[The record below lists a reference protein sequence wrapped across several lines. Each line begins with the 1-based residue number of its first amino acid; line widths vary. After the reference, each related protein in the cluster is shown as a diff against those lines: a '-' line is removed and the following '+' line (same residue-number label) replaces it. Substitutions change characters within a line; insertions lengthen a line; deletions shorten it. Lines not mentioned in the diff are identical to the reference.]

1 MIGNDHKAM
10 HKAMHKAIMNRPVP
24 VLYVSHHAD
33 IIGGGEISLLTL
45 LKGLDREVWSPI
57 LVVPGE
63 GRVAEYG
70 LAMHIPTHVMPM
82 PSCRWPNAAMRAGIS
97 LLRRLIA
104 DCRAE
109 LVHANGSRAMVYAAL
124 ARRTTKA
131 RTVWHVRVAD
141 SDGLLDRL
149 LAASADRIIVN
160 SHAVGSRFQ
169 FVPQDKLVCIH
180 NGIDPA
186 DYDAVPAADLIS
198 FRRSYGIPADAPV
211 VVSVGRFV
219 PYKGYRF
226 LIQAARRLA
235 DRLPEIHWLL
245 VGDGEER
252 SSLERLTKDLGLER
266 TLHFTGWLSRPQ
278 LALAAGQVFVLPS
291 LGEHFGRVLLE
302 AMAMRKAV
310 VATNAG
316 GAREIVKAGYT
327 GVLVPPSDSQALAE
341 AVQGLLANR
350 PLADYLGAN
359 GRHRV
364 ETCFTLDRH
373 LQAVGNLYRSLLFGQ
388 P

>member
-1 MIGNDHKAM
+1 MTDH
-10 HKAMHKAIMNRPVP
+10 PVP

-33 IIGGGEISLLTL
+33 ITGGGEISLLAL
-45 LKGLDREVWSPI
+45 LKGLDRETWAPVV
-57 LVVPGE
+57 VVPGE
-63 GRVAEYG
+63 GQVAEHCR
-70 LAMHIPTHVMPM
+70 AMTVPTHVVPM
-82 PSCRWPNAAMRAGIS
+82 PSCRWPSAAMRAGVRT
-97 LLRRLIA
+97 LRRLIE
-104 DCRAE
+104 DSRAE

-124 ARRTTKA
+124 ARRTTRA
-131 RTVWHVRVAD
+131 RVIWHVRVAD
-141 SDGLLDRL
+141 SDGVLDRL
-149 LAASADRIIVN
+149 LAASADHIIVN
-160 SHAVGSRFQ
+160 SQAVGGRFHY
-169 FVPQDKLVCIH
+169 VPQKKLACIH
-180 NGIDPA
+180 NGVDPA
-186 DYDAVPAADLIS
+186 DYGMVPAADRS
-198 FRRSYGIPADAPV
+198 AFRRSYGIPADVPV

-226 LIQAARRLA
+226 LIQAAHRLVG
-235 DRLPEIHWLL
+235 RVPEIHWLL

-252 SSLERLTKDLGLER
+252 SGLERLSKDLGLER
-266 TLHFTGWLSRPQ
+266 IVHFTGWLSRPQ
-278 LALAAGQVFVLPS
+278 FALSAGDLFVLPS

-316 GAREIVKAGYT
+316 GVREIVKAGLT

-350 PLADYLGAN
+350 SLADYLGIN
-359 GRHRV
+359 GRERV
-364 ETCFTLDRH
+364 ETYFTLDRH